1 MAWLAVNKNGTEMVF
16 PEKPVYDG
24 WDCEHV
30 EFMEFECEQFYVPT
44 GIELPKGSIQ
54 KLAGRIITF
63 SDGPIEIK

>member
-24 WDCEHV
+24 WDWE